1 MRTRWRFGETRCAL
15 FAKRRSKRF
24 VVVQSDKRENFEDF
38 DEARARVE
46 TEKSDEKNKRVDKE
60 RVVALLGSSFSSV
73 LPSSFFFSCKEVF

>member
-15 FAKRRSKRF
+15 FSPRRSKRF